1 MILFLNIALG
11 LVPTLILGASI
22 AAGVDDDRN
31 HRRMFVFVYG
41 LWAVTLALWNWMR
54 SAPLGWIVLWL
65 VAGVAAL
72 GVWFAQASSRRYTRR
87 NE

>member
-1 MILFLNIALG
+1 VILFLNIALG

-22 AAGVDDDRN
+22 AAGVDDDRH

-41 LWAVTLALWNWMR
+41 LWAVTLAMWDWMR
-54 SAPLGWIVLWL
+54 SAHVAWIVLWA

-72 GVWFAQASSRRYTRR
+72 GWWAATRKSPSSRA
-87 NE
+87 